1 MTLNSK
7 EYWTRR
13 ELKRFATN
21 EKSYNKVRHT
31 VANIYDTNNKYVLAE
46 LRKIY
51 QRGIADPTY
60 LRQLETTDNL
70 RDFLKEVKKR
80 GLYKML
86 PDNYKFRAD
95 RLTTLNRNIWLKA
108 KSGMVDE
115 YVLTSEAYTKSVGAM
130 YGSLAGDLNEA
141 SARAGGFGQIP
152 FDRLEQIMAI
162 RPDGMDFSSAI
173 WNNNEKLLT
182 ELNTTL
188 ASGFQLGKSI
198 DQMSN
203 ELAKRMN
210 VAKYNADRI
219 IQTEAD
225 YYANQAELACYED
238 YDVKRYQYLAVLDD
252 RTSETCQHLEG
263 KVFKVSEA
271 KVGINYPPMHP
282 NCVLGDTIVEAP
294 FAKQL
299 FRHDYSG
306 DIIKITTADGRR
318 LSVTPNHIMLTR
330 DGWKRA
336 KFLKQGDNIASQS
349 RRVGVEA
356 SPADYTSKPTIEALF
371 RACAETGG
379 MMSRSM
385 PATAIDFKGDAIPN
399 NKIEVIDVKGDLLP
413 KLAPELRQ
421 LLCDRKLNGRAEL
434 CVPIFSDGSL
444 NEFLVRTALATDG
457 VMSFSSILRALSGGS
472 LLTEQDVLLSLT
484 TAWNTR
490 VSETSFNR
498 AWGQTEFIGDT
509 THSIA
514 SEIAFDNIIDIE
526 ISKFSGHIYDLST
539 FSTLYLANGF
549 ITSNCRSTT
558 IPVLA
563 GEVKGY
569 DDIRI
574 ARYEKGGS
582 DRYVYSGEIKHGVN
596 PVFNR
601 DPISPQDTLAPDTT
615 LGYTKSFKED
625 ITPSVR
631 RQYQEALAQ
640 DFSEYPQVQTTITGI
655 SGNGGT
661 FGETTNTLGVYK
673 NANKLNISVSAPNT
687 YKAQG
692 YTLAKN
698 QRLVEL
704 SGLDSM
710 RINFQKVK
718 MSGTAYKARVLKSHE
733 DGFFVAKTAKGIAHH
748 EFGHALGHYL
758 EARDKGFTA
767 RQLAGIKRAYG
778 TNGRKITTQQVAEN
792 MKNVI
797 DGYREARNSST
808 VQGDIVRTVLQTNT
822 GGEKIYRDKGIQA
835 LSSYGTK
842 NWHESFAE
850 MFAYS
855 RENPDTE
862 IAKLLNTEIAKRL
875 K

>member
-1 MTLNSK
+1 MALNSR

-21 EKSYNKVRHT
+21 EKSYDKVRHT

-51 QRGIADPTY
+51 SRGIADPTY
-60 LRQLETTDNL
+60 LRQLETADSL
-70 RDFLKEVKKR
+70 RDFLKEAKKR

-130 YGSLAGDLNEA
+130 YGSLAGDLSEA
-141 SARAGGFGQIP
+141 YTRAGGFGQIP

-162 RPDGMDFSSAI
+162 RPDGMDFSSAV

-282 NCVLGDTIVEAP
+282 
-294 FAKQL
+294 
-299 FRHDYSG
+299 H
-306 DIIKITTADGRR
+306 
-318 LSVTPNHIMLTR
+318 
-330 DGWKRA
+330 
-336 KFLKQGDNIASQS
+336 
-349 RRVGVEA
+349 
-356 SPADYTSKPTIEALF
+356 
-371 RACAETGG
+371 
-379 MMSRSM
+379 
-385 PATAIDFKGDAIPN
+385 
-399 NKIEVIDVKGDLLP
+399 
-413 KLAPELRQ
+413 
-421 LLCDRKLNGRAEL
+421 
-434 CVPIFSDGSL
+434 
-444 NEFLVRTALATDG
+444 
-457 VMSFSSILRALSGGS
+457 
-472 LLTEQDVLLSLT
+472 
-484 TAWNTR
+484 
-490 VSETSFNR
+490 
-498 AWGQTEFIGDT
+498 
-509 THSIA
+509 
-514 SEIAFDNIIDIE
+514 
-526 ISKFSGHIYDLST
+526 
-539 FSTLYLANGF
+539 
-549 ITSNCRSTT
+549 CRSTT

-563 GEVKGY
+563 GEIKGY
-569 DDIRI
+569 DDVRI

-718 MSGTAYKARVLKSHE
+718 MSAKNYQDNIIKNYKANHW
-733 DGFFVAKTAKGIAHH
+733 VAKSAKGIAHH

-792 MKNVI
+792 MKTVV

-808 VQGDIVRTVLQTNT
+808 VQGDIVRSVLQANT
-822 GGEKIYRDKGIQA
+822 GGEEIYLGKNGVQA
-835 LSSYGTK
+835 LSKYGKK

-862 IAKLLNTEIAKRL
+862 IAKLLNAEIAKRL